1 MDDGR
6 WECDDLPQLVEEAS
20 TASMEDLPTEAQ
32 QSVSEACQEA
42 GIDLRVMRDGYRHV
56 TPEPLLD
63 PKADAELLAEL
74 AELERMLKGI
84 GGFEDVQGEHCNQ
97 QHIDGCPNRFKQ
109 HDNRHAR
116 EGKTKPMKKKTIS
129 ANEMEEKKPTFF
141 EFRKM
146 TKSEEEARNHLT
158 GISEKTLFVREN
170 HREGI
175 LGRGAKAPGEGQPEF
190 FLTKNSIG
198 ELVCL
203 KNRKKS
209 ADKESHLTAAAHVC
223 ELWRH
228 SAPIGKG
235 RHRDTKE
242 DYTKSPIEW
251 MHRRVAYIRI
261 GKKKY
266 EVKLTAKEFKK
277 ERPHVL
283 YCVQTRLIK

>member
-74 AELERMLKGI
+74 AELERMMRGV

-116 EGKTKPMKKKTIS
+116 EGKTKPQKQQPVDVQPKGDRDKKKR
-129 ANEMEEKKPTFF
+129 EKRAKKLSRTPEGKALNRMLESIDVKSDSKNYSGAPIRLNDVSSKTRARIKKLFHID
-141 EFRKM
+141 
-146 TKSEEEARNHLT
+146 TKGWFHS
-158 GISEKTLFVREN
+158 ISEQQIRHIQSGHSKEISRLEYQL
-170 HREGI
+170 I
-175 LGRGAKAPGEGQPEF
+175 PEIQ
-190 FLTKNSIG
+190 KNWNQLMRS
-198 ELVCL
+198 E
-203 KNRKKS
+203 K
-209 ADKESHLTAAAHVC
+209 D
-223 ELWRH
+223 
-228 SAPIGKG
+228 P
-235 RHRDTKE
+235 
-242 DYTKSPIEW
+242 
-251 MHRRVAYIRI
+251 
-261 GKKKY
+261 
-266 EVKLTAKEFKK
+266 
-277 ERPHVL
+277 
-283 YCVQTRLIK
+283 TRLIFTKRIGRKKYTLVESIVRSKKGGDRLEVVTFYSNKVK